1 MVGGK
6 VEDMVYKSVS
16 ITMQNIYYWVFDH
29 LHVVNSPITND
40 TIIVRDKKSEK
51 TRVGKILLQFLF
63 ENYTIICYLLDP

>member
-40 TIIVRDKKSEK
+40 TIIVRDKKNEK